1 METKFQTSFI
11 PKKPLSTSS
20 VAPRRSSTSG
30 FMLIAIVL
38 FVLSL
43 GGAGFVV
50 AWQRYLLQVREV
62 AKNTLVKNQQQFN
75 PALIDTLKKTDTKI
89 SLAKTLIERHLA
101 VSGIFD
107 IISRLTAENIRFSSF
122 EFSAPTS
129 GDAKDGIKV
138 TLHGVGTSFSAI
150 AFQSSVFGRSSEYGT
165 NKIIKNPILSDL
177 SLEPNGSVEFT
188 FTSTI
193 NPADISYA
201 NPLRSVTNGNNK

>member
-20 VAPRRSSTSG
+20 VAPHRSSTSG
-30 FMLIAIVL
+30 FMVIAIVL

-50 AWQRYLLQVREV
+50 AWQRYLLQAREV
-62 AKNTLVKNQQQFN
+62 AKATLAKNEQQFN
-75 PALIDTLKKTDTKI
+75 PALIETLKKTDTKI
-89 SLAKTLIERHLA
+89 SLAKTFLGRHLA
-101 VSGIFD
+101 VSAIFD

-129 GDAKDGIKV
+129 GDMKDGIKV

-177 SLEPNGSVEFT
+177 SLEENGKVGFT
-188 FTSTI
+188 FTTTI
-193 NPADISYA
+193 SPADISY
-201 NPLRSVTNGNNK
+201 TNAVKATTDTNNK